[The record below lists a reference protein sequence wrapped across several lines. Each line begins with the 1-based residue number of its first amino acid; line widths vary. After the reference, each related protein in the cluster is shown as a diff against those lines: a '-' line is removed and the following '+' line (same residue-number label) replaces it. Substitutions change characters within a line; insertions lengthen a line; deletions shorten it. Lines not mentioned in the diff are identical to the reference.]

1 MMNIYIIDDNE
12 IDLIIGQKLL
22 ERKNDQLNIEV
33 CRDPVLALEQILNAS
48 IQPDV
53 IILDYHM
60 PILNA
65 EGWLARYTEQL
76 KVPVPVYILTSS
88 IDLRDRQKAEK
99 FDIVQGFFTK
109 PLTDNDIKE
118 ILKKNS

>member
-65 EGWLARYTEQL
+65 EGWLTRYTEQL

-88 IDLRDRQKAEK
+88 IDLRDKQKVEK
-99 FDIVQGFFTK
+99 FDVVQGFYTK

-118 ILKKNS
+118 ILKKNL